1 VGLDVIMKHVDAE
14 VVLVRTVGWRPG
26 GQSLPVLR
34 FLADDSDEG
43 ADSADV
49 LVGECHGV

>member
-1 VGLDVIMKHVDAE
+1 VGLTVIVKHVGAE

-26 GQSLPVLR
+26 GRSLPVLW
-34 FLADDSDEG
+34 FPADDNVEG
-43 ADSADV
+43 ADSAGV

>member
-1 VGLDVIMKHVDAE
+1 VGLNVIVEHVGAE
-14 VVLVRTVGWRPG
+14 VVLVRTMGLRPG

-34 FLADDSDEG
+34 FPADESDEG
-43 ADSADV
+43 ADSAGV